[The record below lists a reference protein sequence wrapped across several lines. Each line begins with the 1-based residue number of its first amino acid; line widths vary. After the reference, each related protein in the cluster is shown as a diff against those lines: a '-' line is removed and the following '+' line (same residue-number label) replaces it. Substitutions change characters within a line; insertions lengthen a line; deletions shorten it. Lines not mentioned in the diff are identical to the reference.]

1 MVVGVFPIAKLGGLL
16 IKQIS
21 KPVANFVKERAK
33 QNYFFRTYVCMPP
46 AQFYNW
52 CEIRVKMW
60 MLNMGKPDSIPQL
73 NEQMAIELGANLL
86 GETIVFVSAATIILM
101 EYVRQARK
109 EMTKEAARLEEIDS
123 INNKIRDLSFQLES
137 QDTHIRRLM
146 HMIAELESNAIKIP
160 WKGPMKH
167 SKDDKH
173 EFKVTKEEASSF
185 ISKSKNNSVKKESEK
200 NR

>member
-1 MVVGVFPIAKLGGLL
+1 
-16 IKQIS
+16 
-21 KPVANFVKERAK
+21 
-33 QNYFFRTYVCMPP
+33 
-46 AQFYNW
+46 
-52 CEIRVKMW
+52 
-60 MLNMGKPDSIPQL
+60 MGKPDSIPQL